1 MALRELLGFAATWP
15 RGIKDSLLGACE
27 RLSSGAPGLPLLP
40 GSPRSGLHGHLV
52 LLVPL
57 SAGRAGQCQRLGS
70 PPTPHNCGFLLYL
83 RR

>member
-1 MALRELLGFAATWP
+1 
-15 RGIKDSLLGACE
+15 
-27 RLSSGAPGLPLLP
+27 
-40 GSPRSGLHGHLV
+40 
-52 LLVPL
+52 VPL